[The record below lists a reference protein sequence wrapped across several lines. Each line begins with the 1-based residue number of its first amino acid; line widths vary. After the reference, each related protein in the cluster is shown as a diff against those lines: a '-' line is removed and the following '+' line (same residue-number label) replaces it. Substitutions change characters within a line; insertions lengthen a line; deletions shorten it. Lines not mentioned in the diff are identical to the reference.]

1 MVGFIYTIITV
12 NCDLFLADHHIQ
24 HELST
29 EEEDVDEDEAGD
41 ATKLGHRIKK
51 TFKSS
56 KKSLLSV
63 SPVSKHMSAIT
74 AVANLSLSS
83 GPGVDLMINKEVKL
97 VIHNMVY
104 NV

>member
-1 MVGFIYTIITV
+1 M
-12 NCDLFLADHHIQ
+12 FLADHHIQ

-63 SPVSKHMSAIT
+63 SPVSRHMSVIT

-83 GPGVDLMINKEVKL
+83 GPGVDLIINKEVKL

>member
-1 MVGFIYTIITV
+1 M
-12 NCDLFLADHHIQ
+12 
-24 HELST
+24 
-29 EEEDVDEDEAGD
+29 
-41 ATKLGHRIKK
+41 GHRIKK